1 MSKLTW
7 NEETSNA
14 LTAKAQATGTA
25 VISQEAVIAITAELA
40 GETGKEVT
48 ARSVGSKLRK
58 LGFDVQKASETA
70 KSAWTDEED
79 AALVQ
84 FVTDHSGEYTYA
96 EIASAVAGGKFTA
109 KQVQGKILSKEL
121 TANVKK
127 TEKVA
132 AQRSYTPD
140 EEAQFISLVEAGK
153 FVEELA
159 EHFGRTTKQV
169 RGKALSLLREERI
182 SQMPKQKETSS
193 KAKED
198 ALEGVDVASLSVAE
212 IAAQIGKSER
222 GVRSMLSRRGLTASD
237 YDGAAKR
244 AKLDSKASAE

>member
-14 LTAKAQATGTA
+14 LTAKAQSYGTD
-25 VISQEAVIAITAELA
+25 VISQDAVVEIAEQMASES
-40 GETGKEVT
+40 GKEVT

-58 LGFDVQKASETA
+58 LGFEVQKASETA
-70 KSAWTDEED
+70 KSAWTDAED
-79 AALVQ
+79 AELEA
-84 FVTDHSGEYTYA
+84 FVADHAGEYTYA

-121 TANVKK
+121 TDSVKK

-140 EEAQFISLVEAGK
+140 EEAKFVSLVEAGK

-159 EHFGRTTKQV
+159 EEFGRTTKQI
-169 RGKALSLLREERI
+169 RGKALSLTREGRI
-182 SQMPKQKETSS
+182 SQMPKQRDTATKSR
-193 KAKED
+193 ED
-198 ALEGVDVASLSVAE
+198 ALEGVDVASLTVAE
-212 IAAQIGKSER
+212 IAAQISKSDR
-222 GVRSMLSRRGLTASD
+222 GVRSMLSRRGLTAKD

-244 AKLDSKASAE
+244 AKLDAKSAE